1 MQNISSG
8 RVEQRA
14 RGERA
19 EGSCCVQW
27 GRCADRRRIAAM
39 VLLPLAWAAPTQVA
53 ADECNSRYLWDSCW
67 IGLAPLVSSEELMVW
82 IEDDNIRWNASAAA
96 RELCDRVVDPDRAD
110 AAVAAIWRGLES
122 RDEQVRNVS
131 AGILQRAIMGRPE
144 GLAPIEPPQR
154 LIELSVDCAVRY
166 RGHVGVGDLAYELCE
181 IRSVAFV
188 ERFAQV
194 AAPLLLL
201 RFEEARSEELVPG
214 EDLPWWC
221 DPVEDA
227 QWQLFMAAYLLARV
241 PGVLPIETHVE
252 PLIQALQS
260 NWRDYDALMGMVALD
275 LIGPRA
281 AGPVR
286 RALAQCQDEQQRGCL
301 KMLLSHWEAPPESG
315 LREHAVEELR
325 KTPLTWKVGD
335 PLAEWGFDLQA
346 WYPLY

>member
-19 EGSCCVQW
+19 EVSCCVQW

-67 IGLAPLVSSEELMVW
+67 TGLAPLVSSEELMVW

-96 RELCDRVVDPDRAD
+96 GELCDRVVDPDRAD
-110 AAVAAIWRGLES
+110 AAVAAIWRGIES

-131 AGILQRAIMGRPE
+131 AAILQRAIMGRPE
-144 GLAPIEPPQR
+144 GLAPIEPPQW
-154 LIELSVDCAVRY
+154 LIELSVDCAVTY
-166 RGHVGVGDLAYELCE
+166 RGFTGAGGFPFELSE

-188 ERFAQV
+188 ERFAQR

-201 RFEEARSEELVPG
+201 RFEEARSGELVPG
-214 EDLPWWC
+214 VDLPWWC
-221 DPVEDA
+221 DPVEHT
-227 QWQLFMAAYLLARV
+227 QWRLFMAAYLLARV

-252 PLIQALQS
+252 PLIKALES
-260 NWRDYDALMGMVALD
+260 NYRTFDALMGMVALD

-286 RALAQCQDEQQRGCL
+286 RAMAQCQDEQQRGCL
-301 KMLLSHWEAPPESG
+301 KMLLAHWEAPPESG

-325 KTPLTWKVGD
+325 KTPLTCKVGD
-335 PLAEWGFDLQA
+335 PLAEWGLDLQA
-346 WYPLY
+346 RDPLY